1 VGSAGR
7 HDRFDGAEGMA
18 ATATAAFQSLV
29 ASRLSASSHR
39 GSKARHRLFFL
50 IEIGR
55 MFRKFRWQH
64 MATIQG
70 WNARKD
76 VVDVVDVVVEQRFH
90 AHFGYRS

>member
-1 VGSAGR
+1 MIVLTVQKGWLR
-7 HDRFDGAEGMA
+7 RRRLRFKAWWHH
-18 ATATAAFQSLV
+18 AFL
-29 ASRLSASSHR
+29 HR
-39 GSKARHRLFFL
+39 RTEDQRPGIGCFFFL

-90 AHFGYRS
+90 AHFG

>member
-1 VGSAGR
+1 MGSAGR

-18 ATATAAFQSLV
+18 ATAAAAFQSLV

-39 GSKARHRLFFL
+39 GSKARHRLFFFL

-90 AHFGYRS
+90 AHFG

>member
-1 VGSAGR
+1 MGSAGR

-18 ATATAAFQSLV
+18 ETATAAFQSLV

-39 GSKARHRLFFL
+39 GSKARHR
-50 IEIGR
+50 

-76 VVDVVDVVVEQRFH
+76 VVDVVVEQRFH